1 MPIIRAFRGIR
12 YNQSKVNINTVVA
25 PPYDVISP
33 EQQNRLYDVDPHNV
47 VRLILGREEDRY
59 SSAAT
64 AFEKWQSNGILM
76 RDNQP
81 AIYALVQTFKTT
93 TGTTVQRKGFIALCH
108 LEEFEKGIILP
119 HEKTLSKAK
128 EDRFKLFKATNS
140 NFSQIFGLY
149 SDPSKTVDAL
159 MTPFHA
165 KPVAV
170 DVRFDNVRNQV
181 WRISDP
187 QTIERIAK
195 EMEPKQV
202 LIADGH
208 HRYETALAY
217 RDLMKSQN
225 AGHSGTELYNY
236 VMMFFTNLDDEGLV
250 IFPTH
255 RVVHSLPKFDWKEF
269 SSTIQKYFDFKKY
282 PTQQAMMGA
291 LNGHVR
297 YSYGIIVKHSQKYWI
312 STLKDVSLV
321 TMLVPAHT
329 PPVVMDLDVVM
340 LHSYML
346 GDVLRISV
354 EAQEKKVNIHYIQS
368 VDDCEDEVMNGD
380 AQIAFIVN
388 PTRIGQVR
396 AVAKAGRTMP
406 QKSTFFY
413 PKLLSGLVL
422 NKMAD

>member
-1 MPIIRAFRGIR
+1 MLTIRPFRGIR
-12 YNQSKVNINTVVA
+12 YNQSKVNIKTVVA

-33 EQQNRLYDVDPHNV
+33 EQQNRLYEIDLHNV

-59 SSAAT
+59 SSAAKT
-64 AFEKWQSNGILM
+64 FDEWQTKGVLM
-76 RDNQP
+76 RDPEP
-81 AIYALVQTFKTT
+81 AVYALVQTFTTT
-93 TGTTVQRKGFIALCH
+93 TGASIQRKGFIALCR
-108 LEEFEKGIILP
+108 LEEFEKGIVLP

-149 SDPSKTVDAL
+149 SDPSKRVDAL
-159 MTPFHA
+159 ITPFHA
-165 KPVAV
+165 KPVTI
-170 DVRFDNVRNQV
+170 DVRFENVRNQV
-181 WRISDP
+181 WKISDP
-187 QTIERIAK
+187 QAIEKIAK

-217 RDLMKSQN
+217 RELMKSKN
-225 AGHSGTELYNY
+225 PNHSGTELYNY

-255 RVVHSLPKFDWKEF
+255 RVIHSLPKFDWKEF
-269 SSTIQKYFDFKKY
+269 STTIQKYFELKSCSS
-282 PTQQAMMGA
+282 QLEMMNDLGV
-291 LNGHVR
+291 HPR
-297 YSYGIIVKHSQKYWI
+297 YSFGILAGGSKYWTA
-312 STLKDVSLV
+312 SLKDTSSLDV
-321 TMLVPAHT
+321 LVPASL
-329 PPVVMDLDVVM
+329 PSEVKDLDVVL
-340 LHSYML
+340 LHSYL
-346 GDVLRISV
+346 LATVLNISV
-354 EAQEKKVNIHYIQS
+354 EAQEKKLNIHYIQS
-368 VDDCEDEVMNGD
+368 VDECENEVTRGV

-388 PTRIGQVR
+388 PTKIEQVR
-396 AVAKAGRTMP
+396 AVAKEGHTMP